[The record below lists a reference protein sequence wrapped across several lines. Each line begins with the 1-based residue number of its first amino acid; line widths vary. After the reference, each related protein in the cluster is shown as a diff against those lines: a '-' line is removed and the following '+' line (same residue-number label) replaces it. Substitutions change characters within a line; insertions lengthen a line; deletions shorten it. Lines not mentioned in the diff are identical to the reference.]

1 MLPAYLSLYVYSNSE
16 DNDITTS
23 KKIRN
28 SLNIILFV
36 GVGFVALFSLSA
48 VIVSLSSEL
57 IGDLIPFL
65 SILLS
70 MLILY
75 FGIGELKGEQI
86 FSSKISSLSSKIGN
100 PKNTN
105 PIGFILFGVSYG
117 LASVGCA
124 LPIFISVV
132 TKSITRLPR
141 EGNPPPRIV
150 ETSSGMLN
158 SIGLANIGV
167 EEYINKMIPKYNN
180 MDIPII
186 MNIAGSSEEE
196 YCEVMDLVES
206 VSSNIVG
213 YEINIS
219 CPNVKVGGMEFGVDC
234 ELTEKLTSQLRKR
247 TERLLIMKLSPN
259 VTDISAIAQSAANGG
274 ADAVS
279 AINTLVGM
287 SINIQSMKSNIHYG
301 FAGLSGPAIKPVGIA
316 SVYKI
321 HQSVKI
327 PIIGIGGIKS
337 SDDVLEYMLAGAF
350 AVEIGTA
357 NYRDPNVGN
366 NIISDINNFLD
377 ENNIKSIN
385 QIIGKVKL
393 GK

>member
-1 MLPAYLSLYVYSNSE
+1 M
-16 DNDITTS
+16 
-23 KKIRN
+23 
-28 SLNIILFV
+28 
-36 GVGFVALFSLSA
+36 
-48 VIVSLSSEL
+48 
-57 IGDLIPFL
+57 
-65 SILLS
+65 
-70 MLILY
+70 
-75 FGIGELKGEQI
+75 
-86 FSSKISSLSSKIGN
+86 SKISTTLGSIKF
-100 PKNTN
+100 KN
-105 PIGFILFGVSYG
+105 PIFVASGTYGYGNEVSELTDINNLG
-117 LASVGCA
+117 A
-124 LPIFISVV
+124 VV
-132 TKSITRLPR
+132 TKSITRYPR

-167 EEYINKMIPKYNN
+167 EGYINKMIPKYNN

-186 MNIAGSSEEE
+186 MNIAGSTEEE
-196 YCEVMDLVES
+196 YCEVVDLVES

-219 CPNVKVGGMEFGVDC
+219 CPNIKVGGMEFGVNCD
-234 ELTEKLTSQLRKR
+234 LTEKLTTKLRKR

-259 VTDISAIAQSAANGG
+259 VTDISAIAKSAANGG

-287 SINIQSMKSNIHYG
+287 SINVQSMKSNIHYG
-301 FAGLSGPAIKPVGIA
+301 FAGLSGPAIKPIGIA

-327 PIIGIGGIKS
+327 PIIGIGGIAS
-337 SDDVLEYMLAGAF
+337 SNDVLEYIMAGAF

-357 NYRDPNVGN
+357 NYRNPSVGN
-366 NIISDINNFLD
+366 NMVSEIEKFLD

-385 QIIGKVKL
+385 EIIGSVKL
-393 GK
+393 GQ